1 MALSDYL
8 RGDLFSGVTETGGQ
22 GSRALYDAYLGNAFR
37 DWGGAFSPQAQA
49 LGNQFQPVWSQYLSE
64 ILSAS
69 PEVGLQSPRFPGRQG
84 TAQPASFVDFLRTSD
99 FNQMYA
105 GLPAASRGAYG
116 SRFQPI
122 VRRVR

>member
-8 RGDLFSGVTETGGQ
+8 RGDLFSGVTESGGQ

-69 PEVGLQSPRFPGRQG
+69 PEVGLPSPRFAGRQG
-84 TAQPASFVDFLRTSD
+84 AGQPSSFVDFLRTSNFD
-99 FNQMYA
+99 QMYG
-105 GLPAASRGAYG
+105 GLPPAARGAYG